1 MFNGIDERSLYAYG
15 IREFDIVEKENVI
28 LSVGRHGSWQKNTM
42 MFLNALSQVNLKN
55 WKVFFIGTVE
65 THDCLFQR
73 EIDGFFE
80 KNPSMRE
87 QVCFIGPIYNQKNC
101 MNIITKLKYLF
112 IQHYMNRMELC

>member
-1 MFNGIDERSLYAYG
+1 MAKRIS
-15 IREFDIVEKENVI
+15 
-28 LSVGRHGSWQKNTM
+28 M
-42 MFLNALSQVNLKN
+42 MFLNALSQVDLKN

-87 QVCFIGPIYNQKNC
+87 QFVLLVQSIIKKNC
-101 MNIITKLKYLF
+101 MNIITRLSICSYS
-112 IQHYMNRMELC
+112 II